1 MNEES
6 SSALEKLILGWIKNQ
21 PRYRNIKEKHVTV
34 FFRTN
39 MPDDLI
45 RHMEENEGRRHSIII
60 DGIGISQKVI
70 AVRVKF
76 CCNSSGEETS
86 SMNKEQHTTLATFN
100 GGKPVESNSIDLWF
114 DIPQVTLEG
123 CGKTVYSK

>member
-1 MNEES
+1 
-6 SSALEKLILGWIKNQ
+6 
-21 PRYRNIKEKHVTV
+21 
-34 FFRTN
+34 
-39 MPDDLI
+39 
-45 RHMEENEGRRHSIII
+45 MEENEGRRHSIII